1 MRDDAVPG
9 RIPSP
14 IDEMRVPE
22 RLTARVVRPGEEP
35 LLHGFDL
42 HQDLA
47 RHYGLA
53 EVVLLALTGAPP
65 TREAGRA
72 FEILLIHACGIGVGE
87 APSHAAVLARL
98 CGARPSG
105 VAAVAAIGLT
115 EQSRARS
122 EALAPLLSWLREG
135 RPGPAPID
143 GPTAAAVRLQDD
155 LRGAGVPVDPR
166 DATLGHEAAIVAAM
180 FDLGLR
186 DAWKIEV
193 AWSLARWPI
202 AIAEA
207 MSHEEGALGTYP
219 IRLPPFELVAGGG

>member
-1 MRDDAVPG
+1 MRDEAAAA
-9 RIPSP
+9 RITSP

-22 RLTARVVRPGEEP
+22 HLTAHVVRPGEEP
-35 LLHGFDL
+35 LLHGFEL

-65 TREAGRA
+65 NREAGRA
-72 FEILLIHACGIGVGE
+72 FEVLLIHACGIAVGE

-98 CGARPSG
+98 CSARPSG

-122 EALAPLLSWLREG
+122 ETLAPLLAWLRDG
-135 RPGPAPID
+135 RPGPAPI
-143 GPTAAAVRLQDD
+143 GGASGATARLQDD
-155 LRGAGVPVDPR
+155 LRSAGAAVDPR
-166 DATLGHEAAIVAAM
+166 DAALDHEAAIVAAM

-186 DAWKIEV
+186 EAWQIEM

-202 AIAEA
+202 AVAEA
-207 MSHEEGALGTYP
+207 MSHEDGALGTYP
-219 IRLPPFELVAGGG
+219 IRLPPFELVGGGS